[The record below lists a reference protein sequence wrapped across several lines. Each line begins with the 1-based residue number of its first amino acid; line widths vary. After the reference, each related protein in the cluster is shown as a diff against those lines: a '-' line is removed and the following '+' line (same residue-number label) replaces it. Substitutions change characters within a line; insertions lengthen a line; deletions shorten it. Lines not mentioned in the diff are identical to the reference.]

1 MTLLKLSNPAAA
13 LAWDA
18 IPFSFGERESGPGP
32 SHPARVYLKERREKS
47 LSNIGIVNLYANEA
61 ERRNCQSSR
70 SCFFFFFLFET
81 LAADAR
87 VWCSSR
93 PALSASVRL
102 PPRRAAAADTQTGLF
117 EGRRADVYEPLA
129 GEAGRH

>member
-1 MTLLKLSNPAAA
+1 MGNEINIWLGSSVRWRWGQRSAKDDPFKTLESIAAA

-18 IPFSFGERESGPGP
+18 IHFSFKERESGPGP

-70 SCFFFFFLFET
+70 SCFFIFFFLF
-81 LAADAR
+81 
-87 VWCSSR
+87 
-93 PALSASVRL
+93 
-102 PPRRAAAADTQTGLF
+102 
-117 EGRRADVYEPLA
+117 
-129 GEAGRH
+129 

>member
-13 LAWDA
+13 LVWDA
-18 IPFSFGERESGPGP
+18 IHFSLEESESGPGP

-70 SCFFFFFLFET
+70 SVFFFF
-81 LAADAR
+81 
-87 VWCSSR
+87 SS
-93 PALSASVRL
+93 
-102 PPRRAAAADTQTGLF
+102 F
-117 EGRRADVYEPLA
+117 
-129 GEAGRH
+129 

>member
-18 IPFSFGERESGPGP
+18 IPFSFEERESGPGL
-32 SHPARVYLKERREKS
+32 SHPAWVYLKERREKS

-70 SCFFFFFLFET
+70 SCFFFFFSFLRF
-81 LAADAR
+81 
-87 VWCSSR
+87 
-93 PALSASVRL
+93 
-102 PPRRAAAADTQTGLF
+102 
-117 EGRRADVYEPLA
+117 
-129 GEAGRH
+129 